1 MVVELSRDD
10 ARRIAVRASLL
21 DAPRPTDALDVVR
34 QLTFVQIETTAAVAP
49 TADLVMWSRLGEAY
63 VPGDLEGER
72 FFELNLLVRPM
83 DDLALFRAEF
93 AEPPPYERSQR
104 WLDDN
109 DSFRVDLLELLEAEG
124 PLTARELPDSSIV
137 AWASSGWNANRNVS
151 MMLDL
156 LAASGAVAVAGR
168 RGRDRLWDLA
178 ERVYH
183 SDIPA
188 VPLQEARRIRDER
201 RLASQGVVPL
211 ATPDLPAETTRIGDA
226 GLDATI
232 EGVPGTWRVDA
243 ATLDRAFR
251 GRTALLSPF
260 DGLIRDRKRM
270 LQLWDFDYS
279 LEMYKPAAKR
289 RWGYYA
295 LPVLHGDRL
304 VRKVDATADRAA
316 GVLRVHALHED
327 APFGSEIA
335 DAVQAELH
343 SLAGWLGL
351 RLAR

>member
-1 MVVELSRDD
+1 MVVELSREE

-21 DAPRPTDALDVVR
+21 DAPRPTYAVDVVR
-34 QLTFVQIETTAAVAP
+34 QLTFVQIEPTAAVAP
-49 TADLVMWSRLGEAY
+49 TADLVMWSRLGDLYE
-63 VPGDLEGER
+63 PGDLEGER

-83 DDLALFRAEF
+83 DDLALFLAEF
-93 AEPPPYERSQR
+93 AEPPPSERVQR

-109 DSFRVDLLELLEAEG
+109 DSFRVDLLERLEADG

-137 AWASSGWNANRNVS
+137 AWASSGWNANRNVV
-151 MMLDL
+151 MMLEL
-156 LAASGAVAVAGR
+156 LAASGEIAVAGR

-183 SDIPA
+183 SDIRA
-188 VPLQEARRIRDER
+188 VPLEQARRIRNER

-232 EGVPGTWRVDA
+232 EGAHGKWRVDPSA
-243 ATLDRAFR
+243 LDQPFA

-295 LPVLHGDRL
+295 LPILHGDRL
-304 VRKVDATADRAA
+304 VGKVDATADRSA
-316 GVLRVHALHED
+316 GVLRVHAVHED
-327 APFGSEIA
+327 APFTSEVT
-335 DAVQAELH
+335 DAVDAEMRQ
-343 SLAGWLGL
+343 LADWLGL
-351 RLAR
+351 RLGR